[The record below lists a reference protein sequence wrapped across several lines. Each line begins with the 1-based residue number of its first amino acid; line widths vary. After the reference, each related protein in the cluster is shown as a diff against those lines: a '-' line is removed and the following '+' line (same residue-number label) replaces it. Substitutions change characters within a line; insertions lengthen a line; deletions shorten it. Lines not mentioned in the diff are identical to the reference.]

1 VFTVKVNAAK
11 SLRPKLQGAYLHE
24 ILAPPRLSQQTTR
37 NQLPPTSTITSQTNT
52 YFQPQKMTMPQ
63 IRRPKKK
70 LTVQLSGL
78 NDIRLGTPAN
88 APPST
93 PRAARPEPPK
103 PSVADYTFEQYNA
116 AKLSIDDQHSVIG
129 KLRGELPLIDC
140 DEVDNVLLRSMA
152 QQLEL
157 CIFPTCKMMQVDP
170 AAVKR
175 MLDEQF
181 RRSYGFEVEAE
192 VLGKLGYCRLEDVVK
207 APAAEEKEGEV
218 ASPETKTATE
228 KATQTEDNTQE
239 ELEDS
244 GAFASQTRKVKT
256 TPAEKETATEE
267 VMGVANALM
276 ELKESVA
283 AITTVAQPPP
293 KKKMKPT
300 PPNNTQ
306 KENKAHIARR
316 KKGRHGV
323 KMVTL
328 KSEAVA
334 NKWEALNGGS

>member
-1 VFTVKVNAAK
+1 M
-11 SLRPKLQGAYLHE
+11 
-24 ILAPPRLSQQTTR
+24 
-37 NQLPPTSTITSQTNT
+37 ST
-52 YFQPQKMTMPQ
+52 PQ

-70 LTVQLSGL
+70 LTEQLSGL
-78 NDIRLGTPAN
+78 NDIRFGTPAH
-88 APPST
+88 APPSIT
-93 PRAARPEPPK
+93 RAARPEPPK
-103 PSVADYTFEQYNA
+103 PSVTDYTFEQYKA
-116 AKLSIDDQHSVIG
+116 ANLSIDDQHGVIG

-157 CIFPTCKMMQVDP
+157 CIFPTCKMMQANP

-181 RRSYGFEVEAE
+181 RRSYGLEVEAE
-192 VLGKLGYCRLEDVVK
+192 VLGKLGNCRLGDVVK
-207 APAAEEKEGEV
+207 APTAQEKEEEV
-218 ASPETKTATE
+218 ASFEDKTATE
-228 KATQTEDNTQE
+228 KATQTEDITLEEPKEHDAVGPPSQMMKNTP
-239 ELEDS
+239 
-244 GAFASQTRKVKT
+244 T
-256 TPAEKETATEE
+256 EKGKATDE

-276 ELKESVA
+276 ELKKSVA
-283 AITTVAQPPP
+283 AITTEDPP

-306 KENKAHIARR
+306 KENKAHIALRKRR
-316 KKGRHGV
+316 RHGV

-334 NKWEALNGGS
+334 RKWEALYSGS